1 MHTRHS
7 PTSDPFSDHTPHST
21 KATAATATATAAP
34 PKVLA
39 DAAAPLYGATVGLA
53 TAGTEDEPIAPATE
67 LEAAAAGLL

>member
-1 MHTRHS
+1 MHTRYS
-7 PTSDPFSDHTPHST
+7 PTSDPFSHHTPHNT

-39 DAAAPLYGATVGLA
+39 DAAPLYGATVALA

-67 LEAAAAGLL
+67 LEAAATGLL